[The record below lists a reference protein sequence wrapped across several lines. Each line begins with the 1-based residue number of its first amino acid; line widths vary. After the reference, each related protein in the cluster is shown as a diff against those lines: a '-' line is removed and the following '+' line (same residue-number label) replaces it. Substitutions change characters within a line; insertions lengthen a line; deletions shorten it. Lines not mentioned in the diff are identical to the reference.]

1 MPRSWI
7 VLWERKRKVRKVKE
21 ISEEG
26 STRLENLLDMRT
38 GQDIIARFY
47 ARMLGWMLS
56 LTDQGNQEEDLVTEE
71 CRKCIYF
78 MYLEFKLFRTAYSR
92 VWSSREQPLQSHIGT
107 LECRLHLR
115 HSWTC
120 GSVWSPQG
128 KKAREFWANIWRKT
142 IKGEKFW
149 SKIRMNFKKEVIGG
163 VKLQDRTHLARCA
176 DCVLGVKC
184 WTLP

>member
-1 MPRSWI
+1 M
-7 VLWERKRKVRKVKE
+7 RKVKE

-71 CRKCIYF
+71 CRKRIYF

-92 VWSSREQPLQSHIGT
+92 VWSSRE
-107 LECRLHLR
+107 LHR
-115 HSWTC
+115 
-120 GSVWSPQG
+120 
-128 KKAREFWANIWRKT
+128 
-142 IKGEKFW
+142 
-149 SKIRMNFKKEVIGG
+149 
-163 VKLQDRTHLARCA
+163 
-176 DCVLGVKC
+176 
-184 WTLP
+184 